1 MSVDLVVICLVIGL
15 VCLIAA
21 AARVPL
27 AAVHLG
33 WAGMAFLALAELI
46 SGRINVG

>member
-1 MSVDLVVICLVIGL
+1 MSVDLVVICLAIGL

-21 AARVPL
+21 AAGARIGS
-27 AAVHLG
+27 VHLG
-33 WAGMAFLALAELI
+33 WAGLAFLALAELV